1 MGLNVGLDTCV
12 LEQDTLLYLLFFT
25 QGYKWVP
32 AKVEVDIVNEKTF
45 VAPCGSSGLHTPQG
59 AD

>member
-32 AKVEVDIVNEKTF
+32 AKVEVDIVNEKLSERH
-45 VAPCGSSGLHTPQG
+45 GSSGLYTP
-59 AD
+59 